1 MTLYNNKYRTE
12 SNHLKNHDYSSEG
25 DYFVTICIKNRIN
38 LFGVVENRKI
48 IKSKAGE
55 TAEACWKDLNKQFN
69 NVLLGDYVFMPD
81 HMHGIIKINKKSNKS
96 LYDMV
101 CAFKS
106 KAAIAVNRLENKPGR
121 KLWQDG
127 FYDRIIRGDLEYFF
141 VTEYILNNPLVYKEG
156 MKEKEWYELF
166 EERNKMK
173 NP

>member
-1 MTLYNNKYRTE
+1 
-12 SNHLKNHDYSSEG
+12 
-25 DYFVTICIKNRIN
+25 
-38 LFGVVENRKI
+38 
-48 IKSKAGE
+48 
-55 TAEACWKDLNKQFN
+55 
-69 NVLLGDYVFMPD
+69 
-81 HMHGIIKINKKSNKS
+81 MHGIIKINKKSNKS

-127 FYDRIIRGDLEYFF
+127 FYDRIIRGDIEYFF